1 MSDLPEIDMTDG
13 NPSAIRQLRAL
24 LDSGALPGTY
34 VGAGGELVLVEEI
47 SGTPGTL
54 TGHDDAPVPVVAA
67 PLPLTCSDCADSTQ
81 SAAGCA
87 PAAVPAF
94 GLPRTGAANRF
105 FSSAMPIS

>member
-1 MSDLPEIDMTDG
+1 MTDG

-67 PLPLTCSDCADSTQ
+67 PLKTAGLALLLAHEAYVHKYVASRDTHVEVTPPGTVL
-81 SAAGCA
+81 SA
-87 PAAVPAF
+87 V
-94 GLPRTGAANRF
+94 LESR
-105 FSSAMPIS
+105 